1 MGFRTGAYA
10 SVFSVEKGR
19 GNYYDVN
26 IATSRKD
33 KNTGNYNTDFRGFVR
48 FAGDAAKGIER
59 LNGMTSKN
67 NGNRPIA
74 RVRLGDVDTTNSYSP
89 ENGKTYTHYAVF
101 TFEYADDSNL
111 QNNSNANSTNNNE
124 KSLNDY
130 LNSVPSV
137 PEDEEG
143 LFT

>member
-1 MGFRTGAYA
+1 MGFRSGAYA
-10 SVFSVEKGR
+10 SVFSVERGR

-33 KNTGNYNTDFRGFVR
+33 KTTGSYNTDFRAFVR
-48 FAGDAAKGIER
+48 FAGDAAKGIEK
-59 LNGMTSKN
+59 LNGMTSKA

-74 RVRLGDVDTTNSYSP
+74 RVKLGDVDTTNSYSP
-89 ENGKTYTHYAVF
+89 ENNKTYTHHVVF

-111 QNNSNANSTNNNE
+111 NNNVAGGDS
-124 KSLNDY
+124 KTLNDY
-130 LNSVPSV
+130 LNANIPTMSQ
-137 PEDEEG
+137 EEEE